1 MMFESSQFDS
11 TPGFVSSQTADPS
24 PSSAK
29 TRDAQPMYPVTV
41 KQIVEATP
49 SDGDKSDILI
59 DGISV
64 YNVKLVGMVFDK
76 TAKVTDVSFVIDDGT
91 GRIGCKRWVNDAQDT
106 QEVEELTDG
115 IYVRVHGHL
124 SSYKGKKEIVLY
136 AIRPVKGYNEIAYHF
151 VECAHAHCTNTKLQK
166 NGSVTLASSTATT
179 PNNGQQAITSSQVS
193 QDHSMDGL
201 GSIDKMVLDYL
212 QLPTS
217 NAKEQGIHRNEI
229 AQKLKI
235 SQEKIAETMES
246 LESEGLVYSTI
257 DEFHYKSVSA

>member
-1 MMFESSQFDS
+1 MFDSNQFDS
-11 TPGFVSSQTADPS
+11 TPSFVSSQTADPS

-29 TRDAQPMYPVTV
+29 SRDAQPMHPVTV
-41 KQIVEATP
+41 KQIVEAKRVHQTAT
-49 SDGDKSDILI
+49 SR
-59 DGISV
+59 ISSSTASTSTMC
-64 YNVKLVGMVFDK
+64 VKLMGMVFDK
-76 TAKVTDVSFVIDDGT
+76 TARVTDVSFVIDDGT
-91 GRIGCKRWVNDAQDT
+91 GRIGCKRWLMSSLICFTMDIDLNPLDT
-106 QEVEELTDG
+106 QEVEELRDG

-136 AIRPVKGYNEIAYHF
+136 AISK
-151 VECAHAHCTNTKLQK
+151 
-166 NGSVTLASSTATT
+166 ASSTATT
-179 PNNGQQAITSSQVS
+179 PNNGQQTISSSQVS

-217 NAKEQGIHRNEI
+217 NAKEQGI
-229 AQKLKI
+229 